1 MRSANLVYRALL
13 AAGLFA
19 FFPVLR
25 IYAADSELIS
35 KPSDRSFQETVE
47 RFEKAVKAKGGVG
60 WMVFTEIDHAAAASK
75 NGLTLK
81 PRTVIV
87 FGNPKLGTKPMEGAP
102 TLAIDVPL
110 KALVWQDNQDKVWLA
125 YNSGDYLMT
134 YVYPRHG
141 LAMPVENAKGIDQV
155 LAGFADEATR

>member
-1 MRSANLVYRALL
+1 MLSANLVYRALL

-19 FFPVLR
+19 VSPVLR
-25 IYAADSELIS
+25 IYVADSGLIS
-35 KPSDRSFQETVE
+35 KPSDQSVQETVE

-75 NGLTLK
+75 NELTLK

-87 FGNPKLGTKPMEGAP
+87 FGNPNLGTKPMEGAP

-110 KALVWQDNQDKVWLA
+110 RALVWQDDQDKVWLT
-125 YNSGDYLMT
+125 YNSGLYL
-134 YVYPRHG
+134 RS
-141 LAMPVENAKGIDQV
+141 
-155 LAGFADEATR
+155 